1 MYRWHGLTLVRSAVA
16 AKKKTARRSEP
27 VFLFLADIQPR
38 VSNDT
43 PSFAAITVVA
53 PGVLFSDFA
62 IFLAPALDFA
72 IVFNVRTSSFVQAR
86 LITFLAISVPFFLRT
101 GLVSEQSDLAIR
113 CQFICVVTLGE
124 PSLITCP
131 LTHPS
136 QLT

>member
-1 MYRWHGLTLVRSAVA
+1 L
-16 AKKKTARRSEP
+16 P
-27 VFLFLADIQPR
+27 DIQPR

-86 LITFLAISVPFFLRT
+86 LITFLAISIPF
-101 GLVSEQSDLAIR
+101 SENRAFYHGT
-113 CQFICVVTLGE
+113 FILQCD
-124 PSLITCP
+124 
-131 LTHPS
+131 
-136 QLT
+136 